1 MGAAPYRFHRHH
13 NGQLT
18 LVDGNGGVEAVLRR
32 CLLAQ
37 AADSHFDRLIAAAG
51 DPARRPL
58 DVLGRL
64 PPSDRATFGGVL
76 AREALAALGT
86 EPFAFDPSS
95 GSTDHPLARIYRL
108 RDDHRDLAFSARVFA
123 GLGVDSAAT
132 FVCLDVDAAPL
143 HDFYLRAARLA
154 GARRT
159 ALLLCARD
167 LDAGMGRLGQLAPTH
182 LLTVPSI
189 LSAGW
194 SRAARLWEPGRAPV
208 RAVVTIGEP
217 TSHRLR
223 DAVRRGWGATVT
235 SFYGAT
241 EAGGIGAECGA
252 GDGHHVDP
260 RHTILTVTAG
270 RHVGDE
276 VRGEL
281 LITVPWQRTHP
292 VIKYALGDLV
302 RLSLALCPC
311 GDPRPRLWV
320 RRRIR
325 DAFTYAGNKIDW
337 QVMADALRRIAPD
350 LAGVA
355 FEIEDGE
362 TSQLVIRP
370 LVPERLRPLAAEL
383 RQAVI
388 ASDHR
393 LAAWCRRGLIEIA
406 VGFQPGRAAA
416 ARKSY
421 RVVDRRSTA
430 PVQLPP
436 SAATKSSSD
445 CASTARSFSHD

>member
-1 MGAAPYRFHRHH
+1 MGAGPYRFHRHH
-13 NGQLT
+13 NGQHT
-18 LVDGNGGVEAVLRR
+18 LVDDDGGVEAVLRR

-37 AADSHFDRLIAAAG
+37 AADSHFGRLIATAG
-51 DPARRPL
+51 DAARRPL
-58 DVLGRL
+58 DVLGGL
-64 PPSDRATFGGVL
+64 PQSDRATFGGVL
-76 AREALAALGT
+76 AREALASLAT

-108 RDDHRDLAFSARVFA
+108 RDDRRDLAFSARVFK
-123 GLGVDSAAT
+123 GLGVDADAT
-132 FVCLDVDAAPL
+132 LVCLDVDAAPL

-154 GARRT
+154 GARHT

-167 LDAGMGRLGQLAPTH
+167 LEAGMDRLGPLAPTH

-208 RAVVTIGEP
+208 RAVVAIGEP

-223 DAVRRGWGATVT
+223 DAVRQGWGATVT

-260 RHTILTVTAG
+260 RHTILTVAAG
-270 RHVGDE
+270 REVGDE
-276 VRGEL
+276 LWGEL

-292 VIKYALGDLV
+292 VVKYDLGDLV
-302 RLSLALCPC
+302 RLSLTPCPC
-311 GDPRPRLWV
+311 GDPRPRVWV

-325 DAFTYAGNKIDW
+325 AAFTYAGNKIDW
-337 QVMADALRRIAPD
+337 QVMADALRRIAPN

-355 FEIEDGE
+355 FEVEDGD

-370 LVPERLRPLAAEL
+370 LVPERLRPLAEEL
-383 RQAVI
+383 RQAVV

-393 LAAWCRRGLIEIA
+393 LATWCRRGLIEVVI
-406 VGFQPGRAAA
+406 GFQSGGAAA

-421 RVVDRRSTA
+421 RVVDRRAGA
-430 PVQLPP
+430 PAQLPP

-445 CASTARSFSHD
+445 

>member
-1 MGAAPYRFHRHH
+1 MGAAPYRFHRHR
-13 NGQLT
+13 NGQHT
-18 LVDGNGGVEAVLRR
+18 LVDGDGGVEAVLRR

-37 AADSHFDRLIAAAG
+37 AAGSHFGRLIAMAG
-51 DPARRPL
+51 DAAPHPL
-58 DVLGRL
+58 DVLGGL
-64 PPSDRATFGGVL
+64 PQSDRATFGGVL
-76 AREALAALGT
+76 AREALASLGT

-95 GSTDHPLARIYRL
+95 GSTEHPLARIYRL
-108 RDDHRDLAFSARVFA
+108 RDDRRDLAFSARVFK
-123 GLGVDSAAT
+123 GLGVDSDAT

-154 GARRT
+154 GARHT

-167 LDAGMGRLGQLAPTH
+167 LDTGVARLGPLAPTH

-194 SRAARLWEPGRAPV
+194 PRATRLWETGRAPV
-208 RAVVTIGEP
+208 RAVVAIGEP
-217 TSHRLR
+217 TSPRLR
-223 DAVRRGWGATVT
+223 DAVRQGWGATVT

-241 EAGGIGAECGA
+241 EAGGIGAECEV

-270 RHVGDE
+270 RRVGHE
-276 VRGEL
+276 VSGEL
-281 LITVPWQRTHP
+281 LITVPWQLTHP

-302 RLSLALCPC
+302 RLSLAPCPC
-311 GDPRPRLWV
+311 GDPRPRIWV

-362 TSQLVIRP
+362 ASQLVIRP
-370 LVPERLRPLAAEL
+370 RVPEHLRPQASEL
-383 RQAVI
+383 RQAIV

-393 LAAWCRRGLIEIA
+393 LATWCRRGLIEVA
-406 VGFQPGRAAA
+406 VGFYPGRAAA

-421 RVVDRRSTA
+421 RVVDRRAAA
-430 PVQLPP
+430 PAQPPP

-445 CASTARSFSHD
+445 